1 MAEVLCLGSPP
12 NEQHARSCRMA
23 RKLRGRGG
31 DMGQALDAWAICGP
45 RIAEKAH
52 VSAKDV
58 VDR

>member
-1 MAEVLCLGSPP
+1 MRL
-12 NEQHARSCRMA
+12 
-23 RKLRGRGG
+23 
-31 DMGQALDAWAICGP
+31 ALDDWAICGP